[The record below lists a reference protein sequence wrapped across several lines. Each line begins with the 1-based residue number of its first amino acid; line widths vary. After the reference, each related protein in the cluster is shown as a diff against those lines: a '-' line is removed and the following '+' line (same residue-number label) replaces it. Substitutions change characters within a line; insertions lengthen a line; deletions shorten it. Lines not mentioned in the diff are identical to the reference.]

1 MVFESWPIGERG
13 QYARSRSITSKK
25 RDEMSRAAVKKWPA
39 RGEQN
44 HQKAE
49 SLFPWEL
56 ELLNLKPSQRV
67 LTGVTGALQA
77 VDSTNSATEVLSL
90 LLSFP
95 STAGMMNQD
104 LSYLSVNTCCSWGD
118 RKKKKETKEV
128 RVLQRWDEVTSH
140 YCVVKGMKICWR
152 GSLWK
157 IESLTLN
164 VCVLNIPCFHDE

>member
-13 QYARSRSITSKK
+13 QYARSRSITSEK

-39 RGEQN
+39 RGKQN
-44 HQKAE
+44 HQEAE

-95 STAGMMNQD
+95 STSGMMNQD

-118 RKKKKETKEV
+118 RGKKKKRKQKKWGSYKDGMRWHHIT
-128 RVLQRWDEVTSH
+128 VL
-140 YCVVKGMKICWR
+140 
-152 GSLWK
+152 
-157 IESLTLN
+157 
-164 VCVLNIPCFHDE
+164 